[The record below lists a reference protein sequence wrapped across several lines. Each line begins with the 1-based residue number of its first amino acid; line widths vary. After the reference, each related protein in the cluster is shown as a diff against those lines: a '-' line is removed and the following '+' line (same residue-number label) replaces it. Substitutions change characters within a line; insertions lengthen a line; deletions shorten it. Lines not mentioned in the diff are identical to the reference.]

1 MDRASSSTTKTEP
14 SLSAIGKL
22 VQRLA
27 ESQPQQW
34 CLIGPDG
41 RCWLGPDPLALA
53 TQAALSAP
61 PPNSGEG
68 GR

>member
-1 MDRASSSTTKTEP
+1 MDYASSSTTKTEP
-14 SLSAIGKL
+14 PSLNAIGQL

-53 TQAALSAP
+53 ALSAP